1 MDNANNS
8 SIILGLNKQ
17 DQVKALREVGFTD
30 LPDNATWSEITAYI
44 RWAGGLR
51 DL

>member
-17 DQVKALREVGFTD
+17 DQIKALREVGFSD
-30 LPDNATWSEITAYI
+30 LPDNATWHEIVDHM
-44 RWAGGLR
+44 RWALCR
-51 DL
+51 F